1 MKHFA
6 RGRIASLGAMVLSM
20 TAPMAASAS
29 GAVALSLATSL
40 ATSLAAGFGL
50 AGTAHAQAQPAK
62 SESPEQRLR
71 RMEAEI
77 RALQRKVFPDGA
89 GRTFAPEITAPTT
102 GSPQV
107 GSPASN
113 AVIDLLARM
122 ESLESQMTRLTAQVE
137 ETQNRLTKLEAQ
149 VAAGAPMAAQSD
161 NDATQQFSAASG
173 SSGST
178 AVSANT
184 TAMSASA
191 KPVARPAPAAP
202 VATAKPAQPSADR
215 VAAVQAVEKTQSND
229 RGEDE
234 YLYGFRLWEARLYP
248 EAQQQLLRFV
258 EQFPGHRRIS
268 YGRNL
273 LGRAY
278 LDDNKPGTA
287 AQYLLQNYQADPKG
301 DRAADSLLYL
311 AVAMTRLKETKRAC
325 VALAELTEKYPSEVN
340 GRLSNQVTRAR
351 SGVKCN

>member
-1 MKHFA
+1 MKQFA
-6 RGRIASLGAMVLSM
+6 RGRIASFAAMALSM

-29 GAVALSLATSL
+29 GAIALTV
-40 ATSLAAGFGL
+40 AAGLGL
-50 AGTAHAQAQPAK
+50 AGSTYSASAQAQTVK
-62 SESPEQRLR
+62 SETPEQRLR
-71 RMEAEI
+71 RMESEI

-149 VAAGAPMAAQSD
+149 VASGAPIAAPSD
-161 NDATQQFSAASG
+161 SVAPQQFGAATGTSSG
-173 SSGST
+173 SSNT
-178 AVSANT
+178 ANT
-184 TAMSASA
+184 STMSVSSA
-191 KPVARPAPAAP
+191 KPVARAMPAPAAP
-202 VATAKPAQPSADR
+202 SIATPKAAQPSADR
-215 VAAVQAVEKTQSND
+215 VAAVQAIEKTQSND

-287 AQYLLQNYQADPKG
+287 AQYLLQNYQANPNG
-301 DRAADSLLYL
+301 ERAADSLLYL

>member
-1 MKHFA
+1 MKQFA
-6 RGRIASLGAMVLSM
+6 RGRIASLGAMVLSI
-20 TAPMAASAS
+20 TAPMAASGS
-29 GAVALSLATSL
+29 GAIALTF
-40 ATSLAAGFGL
+40 AAGLGL
-50 AGTAHAQAQPAK
+50 AGTANAQAQTVK
-62 SESPEQRLR
+62 SETPEQRLR

-89 GRTFAPEITAPTT
+89 GRTFTPEITAPTT

-107 GSPASN
+107 GSPAST

-149 VAAGAPMAAQSD
+149 VGAGTPIAAPSD
-161 NDATQQFSAASG
+161 NAGTQQFSAATG
-173 SSGST
+173 ASSNPT
-178 AVSANT
+178 LAANT

-191 KPVARPAPAAP
+191 KPMARPAATASA
-202 VATAKPAQPSADR
+202 ATAKPAQPSADR
-215 VAAVQAVEKTQSND
+215 VAAVQAIEKTQTND

-287 AQYLLQNYQADPKG
+287 AQYLLQNYQSDPKG

>member
-6 RGRIASLGAMVLSM
+6 RGRIASLGAMALSM
-20 TAPMAASAS
+20 TAPMAASTS
-29 GAVALSLATSL
+29 GAVALALG
-40 ATSLAAGFGL
+40 AGFGL
-50 AGTAHAQAQPAK
+50 AGTASAQSQTVK
-62 SESPEQRLR
+62 SETPEQRLR

-149 VAAGAPMAAQSD
+149 VAGGQGAAGAPIAGPSETTAP
-161 NDATQQFSAASG
+161 QQFSAATAAPNN
-173 SSGST
+173 T
-178 AVSANT
+178 AVAANT
-184 TAMSASA
+184 TAMSSAPA
-191 KPVARPAPAAP
+191 KPAARPAPAPA
-202 VATAKPAQPSADR
+202 AKPAQPSADR
-215 VAAVQAVEKTQSND
+215 VAAVQAIEKTQTND

-234 YLYGFRLWEARLYP
+234 YIYGFRLWEARLYP

-287 AQYLLQNYQADPKG
+287 AQYLLQNYQADPNG
-301 DRAADSLLYL
+301 ERAPDSLLYL

-340 GRLSNQVTRAR
+340 GRLSNQVSRAR